1 MKDNGDALVIN
12 REKIGGRLW
21 LGTSHYP
28 SPEVMLRALDA
39 AQPGFVTVSLRRQ
52 TAREVADNGY
62 WAGLQDWM
70 TTSDA
75 RLLPNTAGCQSAS
88 EAIRLAVMARELFGT
103 SWIKLEVIGDDYTL
117 QPHTLELVDAA
128 TELCRQG
135 FDVLPYCTDDLGV
148 CEALL
153 RAGCHG
159 VMPWAAPIG
168 TGKGLLNPY
177 QLRTLRERLP
187 EAVIVVDAGIGRP
200 SQAMQAMEL
209 GVDAVLL
216 NTAVARA
223 HDPVAMAAAFSAAVV
238 GGRQAWAAGLMA
250 ERDIASPS
258 TAVAGL
264 PFWHQPMG
272 RDA

>member
-1 MKDNGDALVIN
+1 
-12 REKIGGRLW
+12 
-21 LGTSHYP
+21 
-28 SPEVMLRALDA
+28 
-39 AQPGFVTVSLRRQ
+39 
-52 TAREVADNGY
+52 
-62 WAGLQDWM
+62 
-70 TTSDA
+70 
-75 RLLPNTAGCQSAS
+75 
-88 EAIRLAVMARELFGT
+88 
-103 SWIKLEVIGDDYTL
+103 
-117 QPHTLELVDAA
+117 
-128 TELCRQG
+128 
-135 FDVLPYCTDDLGV
+135 
-148 CEALL
+148 
-153 RAGCHG
+153 
-159 VMPWAAPIG
+159 MPWAAPIG